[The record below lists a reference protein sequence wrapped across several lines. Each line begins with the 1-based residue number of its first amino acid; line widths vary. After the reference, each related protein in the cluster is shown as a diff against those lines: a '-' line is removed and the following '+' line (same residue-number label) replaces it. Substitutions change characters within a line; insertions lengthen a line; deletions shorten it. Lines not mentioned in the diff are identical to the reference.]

1 MNINERLSVPVS
13 ELTSLAKGKG
23 QSAGSVKWSN
33 GASISFTY
41 NADKSLLVL
50 KYTYQQTESIEEPIN
65 VVRMA
70 TNLHK
75 GLQCFALCPITG
87 KKCRKL
93 YLYGGLFVSRHAIP
107 ENYASSNQS
116 KRQRNLEKQF
126 SFILLADKSKYRK
139 EYYNGNITP
148 FGKKCEKA
156 VEGFLSAY
164 SEFQSATPFNNL
176 KKHNN
181 SYV

>member
-1 MNINERLSVPVS
+1 MNVNERQSVPVS
-13 ELTSLAKGKG
+13 ELTRLAKGNG
-23 QSAGSVKWSN
+23 LVAGNVKWSN

-50 KYTYQQTESIEEPIN
+50 KYTYQSTQSIEEPIKI
-65 VVRMA
+65 VRTA

-116 KRQRNLEKQF
+116 KRQRLFDKQF
-126 SFILLADKSKYRK
+126 SYILLSEKSKYRK
-139 EYYNGNITP
+139 EHYKGKITP

-156 VEGFLSAY
+156 VEGFLKAY
-164 SEFQSATPFNNL
+164 PFSIPECNPL
-176 KKHNN
+176 
-181 SYV
+181 

>member
-1 MNINERLSVPVS
+1 MNVNERQSVPVS
-13 ELTSLAKGKG
+13 ELTRLAKGNG
-23 QSAGSVKWSN
+23 LVAGNVKWSN
-33 GASISFTY
+33 GASLGFTY

-50 KYTYQQTESIEEPIN
+50 KYTYESTQSIEEPIKI
-65 VVRMA
+65 VRTA

-87 KKCRKL
+87 KQCRKL
-93 YLYGGLFVSRHAIP
+93 YLYGEKFVSRHAIP

-116 KRQRNLEKQF
+116 KRQRNFEKQF
-126 SFILLADKSKYRK
+126 SYIMLADKSKYRK

-156 VEGFLSAY
+156 IEGFLKMKPISLL
-164 SEFQSATPFNNL
+164 E
-176 KKHNN
+176 
-181 SYV
+181 